1 MRELVLTPKFK
12 RTFRKFVLRN
22 PQRQKAIEKTLA
34 QMREDIYFLNLGTHS
49 LKGELSGLKACS
61 CGYDCRIIFSIEIEP
76 DTQEEVIILL
86 DILVVTIRCIE
97 NRIYW
102 KAILRV
108 SALRYTYI

>member
-1 MRELVLTPKFK
+1 MDRRGALPGLNMQLAYFGDKTLTKRERNWNFIIERNFRIDIMRELVLTPKFK

-61 CGYDCRIIFSIEIEP
+61 CGYDCRIIWLS
-76 DTQEEVIILL
+76 
-86 DILVVTIRCIE
+86 
-97 NRIYW
+97 
-102 KAILRV
+102 
-108 SALRYTYI
+108 